1 MRIKLLLSLTLFAM
15 NVSAQVV
22 KDYNPSIQRTSNLQY
37 FKPVEKRLFTG
48 DCMPYYHEGTFYIYW
63 LLDEG
68 HHAGLGGLG
77 GHQWALSTSKDLVEW
92 KHYPVAVGIDED
104 WEKSICT
111 GSVIA
116 DKGKFYAFY
125 STRVQ
130 DNDGKVHEQ
139 LSYAMSED
147 GGVSFAK
154 QAPNPFY
161 YAPEEC
167 VSRDFRDPKVFKDD
181 KGAYHLFI
189 SGYKKEPE
197 LEGFGGYLVHLIST
211 NLKDWK
217 EVTSPLTGQVATPE
231 CSDYFHWNGWYYLLY
246 SIGGDTYYVKSRKPY
261 GPWEYP
267 TTQAFVES
275 WASVYKTAEY
285 KDNRR
290 IAVAYM
296 PCRSNNKDFDGPI
309 WGGNML
315 LREVVQEPD
324 GTLNTKFLSESLPAM
339 TPIRMPEV
347 EIPADSKTVSYSNGK
362 LTLNSPNGTSVAS
375 LSELPVNYRI
385 TMKIKPLTNYDE
397 IGLFVRAT
405 DSRDR
410 GYKVELNANKES
422 AFIYNT
428 GINTVKN
435 LRGEITLDLILKD
448 EFIDMNINGKRS
460 IINRLPEKKGHKLFF
475 FLKNGS
481 AEIKDIKI
489 SQWSNDIW

>member
-1 MRIKLLLSLTLFAM
+1 MRVKLLLSLTLFAM
-15 NVSAQVV
+15 SISAQVV
-22 KDYNPSIQRTSNLQY
+22 KDYNPAIQRTTNLQY
-37 FKPVEKRLFTG
+37 FKPVENRLFTG

-339 TPIRMPEV
+339 TLIRMPEV
-347 EIPADSKTVSYSNGK
+347 EIPSDSKTVSYSNGK

-385 TMKIKPLTNYDE
+385 TMKIKLLTNYDE

>member
-285 KDNRR
+285 KDNR
-290 IAVAYM
+290 
-296 PCRSNNKDFDGPI
+296 
-309 WGGNML
+309 L
-315 LREVVQEPD
+315 
-324 GTLNTKFLSESLPAM
+324 
-339 TPIRMPEV
+339 
-347 EIPADSKTVSYSNGK
+347 
-362 LTLNSPNGTSVAS
+362 
-375 LSELPVNYRI
+375 
-385 TMKIKPLTNYDE
+385 
-397 IGLFVRAT
+397 
-405 DSRDR
+405 
-410 GYKVELNANKES
+410 
-422 AFIYNT
+422 
-428 GINTVKN
+428 
-435 LRGEITLDLILKD
+435 
-448 EFIDMNINGKRS
+448 
-460 IINRLPEKKGHKLFF
+460 
-475 FLKNGS
+475 
-481 AEIKDIKI
+481 
-489 SQWSNDIW
+489 

>member
-1 MRIKLLLSLTLFAM
+1 MKTKLLFISLLFSIG
-15 NVSAQVV
+15 VFAQVV
-22 KDYNPSIQRTSNLQY
+22 KDYDPAIQRVTGIQY
-37 FKPVEKRLFTG
+37 FKPVESHLFTG
-48 DCMPYYHEGTFYIYW
+48 DCMPYYYKGTFYIYW

-77 GHQWALSTSKDLVEW
+77 GHQWALSTSEDLVTW
-92 KHYPVAVGIDED
+92 KHYPVAVGIDEE

-125 STRVQ
+125 STRVK
-130 DNDGKVHEQ
+130 DDKGVHEQ

-147 GGVSFAK
+147 GGKSFVK
-154 QAPNPFY
+154 QHPNPFY
-161 YAPEEC
+161 YAPNEC
-167 VSRDFRDPKVFKDD
+167 VSREFRDPKVFKDKED
-181 KGAYHLFI
+181 VYHLFI

-197 LEGFGGYLVHLIST
+197 LDGFGGYLVHLISKD
-211 NLKDWK
+211 LKDWI
-217 EVTSPLTGQVATPE
+217 EIDSALSGLVATPE
-231 CSDYFHWNGWYYLLY
+231 CSDYFKWNDWYYLLY

-285 KDNRR
+285 KDDRR

-324 GTLNTKFLSESLPAM
+324 GTLYTKYCINIKTNAVPASIPSM
-339 TPIRMPEV
+339 
-347 EIPADSKTVSYSNGK
+347 IPAGSKNVSYSKGK
-362 LTLNSPNGTSVAS
+362 LTLNSPNGVSMAS
-375 LSELPVNYRI
+375 LSDLPVNYRI
-385 TMKIKPLTNYDE
+385 TMEIEPLSNYDE
-397 IGLFVRAT
+397 IGLFVRAA
-405 DSRDR
+405 DKGDR

-428 GINTVKN
+428 GINTVKD
-435 LRGEITLDLILKD
+435 LRKTIILDVILKD

-460 IINRLPEKKGHKLFF
+460 IINRLPEKKGQKLFF

-481 AEIKDIKI
+481 AVVKGIKI
-489 SQWSNDIW
+489 YKWDNAGW

>member
-1 MRIKLLLSLTLFAM
+1 MKTHLLFSFILFTT
-15 NVSAQVV
+15 NLYAQVV
-22 KDYNPSIQRTSNLQY
+22 KDYNPAIQRTVNLQY
-37 FKPVEKRLFTG
+37 FKPAEEHLFTG
-48 DCMPYYHEGTFYIYW
+48 DCMPYYYKDTFYIYW

-68 HHAGLGGLG
+68 HHSGLGGLG
-77 GHQWALSTSKDLVEW
+77 GHQWALSTSKDLVNW
-92 KHYPVAVGIDED
+92 THHPVAVGIDED

-116 DKGKFYAFY
+116 DGNKFYAFY

-130 DNDGKVHEQ
+130 DDKGTHEQ

-147 GGVSFAK
+147 GGKSFVK
-154 QAPNPFY
+154 QKPNPFY
-161 YAPEEC
+161 YAPKEC
-167 VSRDFRDPKVFKDD
+167 ISRDFRDPKVFKD
-181 KGAYHLFI
+181 KEGMYHLFI

-197 LEGFGGYLVHLIST
+197 LDGFGGYLVHLVSKD
-211 NLKDWK
+211 LKEWK
-217 EVTSPLTGQVATPE
+217 ETESPLTGQVSTPE
-231 CSDYFHWNGWYYLLY
+231 CSDYFQWNGWYYLLY

-285 KDNRR
+285 KNNRR

-315 LREVVQEPD
+315 LREVAQEAN
-324 GTLNTKFLSESLPAM
+324 GTLYTKFLQESLPPM
-339 TPIRMPEV
+339 TPIQMPEI
-347 EIPADSKTVSYSNGK
+347 EIPDGSGTTSYSKGK
-362 LTLNSPNGTSVAS
+362 LTLNSPNGTSIAS
-375 LSELPVNYRI
+375 LSNLPVNYRI
-385 TMKIKPLTNYDE
+385 TMQIEPLSNYDE
-397 IGLFVRAT
+397 LGLFVRAS
-405 DSRDR
+405 DKRER

-428 GINTVKN
+428 GINTVKD
-435 LRGEITLDLILKD
+435 LQKTIVLDIIMKD

-460 IINRLPEKKGHKLFF
+460 IINRLPEKKGRKLFF

-481 AEIKDIKI
+481 AIIKDIKI
-489 SQWSNDIW
+489 YKWDDKAW

>member
-1 MRIKLLLSLTLFAM
+1 
-15 NVSAQVV
+15 
-22 KDYNPSIQRTSNLQY
+22 
-37 FKPVEKRLFTG
+37 
-48 DCMPYYHEGTFYIYW
+48 
-63 LLDEG
+63 
-68 HHAGLGGLG
+68 
-77 GHQWALSTSKDLVEW
+77 
-92 KHYPVAVGIDED
+92 
-104 WEKSICT
+104 
-111 GSVIA
+111 
-116 DKGKFYAFY
+116 
-125 STRVQ
+125 
-130 DNDGKVHEQ
+130 
-139 LSYAMSED
+139 
-147 GGVSFAK
+147 
-154 QAPNPFY
+154 
-161 YAPEEC
+161 
-167 VSRDFRDPKVFKDD
+167 
-181 KGAYHLFI
+181 
-189 SGYKKEPE
+189 
-197 LEGFGGYLVHLIST
+197 
-211 NLKDWK
+211 
-217 EVTSPLTGQVATPE
+217 
-231 CSDYFHWNGWYYLLY
+231 
-246 SIGGDTYYVKSRKPY
+246 
-261 GPWEYP
+261 
-267 TTQAFVES
+267 
-275 WASVYKTAEY
+275 
-285 KDNRR
+285 
-290 IAVAYM
+290 
-296 PCRSNNKDFDGPI
+296 
-309 WGGNML
+309 ML

-422 AFIYNT
+422 AFINNT